1 MAKQL
6 RSKKISLT
14 DVEDYTP
21 SIHKVSVS
29 NINNRGKSNKIS
41 DFLKKSDIDKSPIVL
56 TEKQLSL
63 QKDIRNNILTII
75 SGPAGTS
82 KTLSAC
88 YAALSLLADGKVDK
102 IILTKPMV
110 ESGENMG
117 FLPGTE
123 DEKVGPYIESYYSNF
138 ELIIGKFT
146 LELLKTGGFIIVQPL
161 AFMRGKTYSNSI
173 MLIDE
178 AQNCTMQQLMLWL
191 TRTGRD
197 SKAIIMGDV
206 SQFDI
211 QRKDVKLLDFINMIK
226 DIKDIKIFEFN
237 SKDIMRSPFL
247 IEVVERYEQ
256 YKDEQA
262 NNNNKETT
270 NFWGKKILKG

>member
-1 MAKQL
+1 
-6 RSKKISLT
+6 
-14 DVEDYTP
+14 
-21 SIHKVSVS
+21 
-29 NINNRGKSNKIS
+29 
-41 DFLKKSDIDKSPIVL
+41 
-56 TEKQLSL
+56 
-63 QKDIRNNILTII
+63 
-75 SGPAGTS
+75 
-82 KTLSAC
+82 
-88 YAALSLLADGKVDK
+88 
-102 IILTKPMV
+102 
-110 ESGENMG
+110 
-117 FLPGTE
+117 
-123 DEKVGPYIESYYSNF
+123 
-138 ELIIGKFT
+138 
-146 LELLKTGGFIIVQPL
+146 
-161 AFMRGKTYSNSI
+161 
-173 MLIDE
+173 
-178 AQNCTMQQLMLWL
+178 MLWL